1 MNFTFF
7 EEDFLFFASHNY
19 CTIYGLRRFI
29 TLRTQITM
37 EDEMVANVQNM
48 KIEVEEVKVEMAEVN
63 SESFGIEQN
72 SCGLVVE
79 DDHDERTDR
88 IIDLQRIKEEHNYV
102 KTRSNKEVLEMQGK
116 KIKVEESWE
125 DPKPFDPIYITE
137 EDTFKVEQN
146 DVLIDGNAKT
156 ALNSGPQQEIQR
168 QNPEVCKKP
177 RDELYSCYNCNYS
190 TFYKYHLIK
199 HMKLHCNT
207 KFVSKKKLDNHAVRK
222 HPNFIEPISSKI
234 QECSQC
240 TFATAQKSTLDKH
253 MLKHSETKDELK
265 MCMDCDRVFKNE
277 RWLVNHRIKQ
287 HSDSIQ
293 VFKCIHC
300 TYKTTLNSSFDRHML
315 KHLGTTD
322 DHMAASD
329 LYDCKHCT
337 YKTSLKTNFKR
348 HKLKH
353 FKRENRYRCV
363 CAHCG
368 LTLISLRYRDEH
380 VVRKHPDSI
389 ASITR
394 KIYKCKYCSY
404 KTTLN
409 QRLSNH
415 ILKHPET
422 VDSSKLHN
430 CTHCGASFKSKKSI
444 DEHMV
449 KRHPD
454 FIASV
459 SSKIHVCKYC
469 TYKSTVSYRFAK
481 HMLKHSGAVRH
492 KYRKCTQC
500 GAAFTSKAG
509 LDDHTIRKHPDFI
522 GSISR
527 KIHACILCSYKTT
540 LKSTLTRH
548 TRQHYPEIRRNFKLN
563 SCSHCTATFASKQ
576 NLNEHALQ
584 KHPYV
589 NSTVTSKIHKCTFC
603 PYKTT
608 IKYNID
614 KHMMSKQHSQE
625 SQVTVI
631 STNTRKLKRCNH
643 CDAVFK
649 RRENLDNHIVMK
661 HPDFAASVSRKIHAC
676 KYCTYKTTMKYR
688 ITKHERK
695 HTLNHI
701 KAPKAHRLTHKSGQ
715 CTRCGAAFKSK
726 RGLDDH
732 TIRKHPDLIGFITC
746 KIHVCT
752 LCPYK
757 TTLKCNLTEHML
769 QHYPKTCSHCKAT
782 FKSKLGLDD
791 HTLREHPHVTS
802 TVTSKIYKCILCPY
816 ETAIKYNIDNHMSKQ
831 HSQESQVTST
841 NTRKLKMCN
850 HCDAVF
856 KRRENLDNHIVMKHP
871 DFAASVSC
879 KIHACKYCTYK
890 TAISYHITKH
900 ERKHMLNHL
909 KAPKAHR
916 LKHKSGKCTQCGAA
930 FKSKA
935 GLDEHTI
942 RKHPDF
948 IGFIT
953 CKILVCTLCSYKTTF
968 KASLTRH
975 MSKHSETQESPKPL
989 SSCSQCKVTFKSKQ
1003 SLDKH
1008 ICGASVNI
1016 IVFHQNK
1023 KVFQRKMYYRRFFYC
1038 TILYLFITME
1048 DEMAAIVQNMKI
1060 EVEEVKV
1067 EVAEV
1072 NIESFGIEQ
1081 NSWRLAVEEEHNYV
1095 KAKSNME
1102 IFEMQGEKIK
1112 VEENWEDCKPFEP
1125 MYITEEDIFK
1135 LEKNDD
1141 LIDGNAKIA
1150 LNSGLQQEIQRQN
1163 PEVCE
1168 IPRDGLYSCY
1178 NYNYSTFYKYHL
1190 IKHMK
1195 LHCNTKFASKEK
1207 LDNHAV
1213 RKHPDFIEP
1222 ISSKIQE
1229 CSQCTFA
1236 TAQKATLDKH
1246 MLKHSETKDELKMC
1260 MDCDRVFKNER
1271 WLVNHIIKE
1280 HSDSIQ
1286 VFKCIHCT
1294 YKTNLKSSF
1303 DRHMFKHLGT
1313 TDDHMAAS
1321 DLYDC
1326 KHCTYKTSLKTNFK
1340 RHKLKHSKRA
1350 NRYRCITMEAEMAA
1364 IVQNMKIEVEEVK
1377 MEMAEVDFESFGI
1390 EQNSWRLSVEEEHNY
1405 VKAKSNM
1412 EDFEVQGEKIKV
1424 EENWEDCKSFEP
1436 MYITEEDLFKLEK
1449 NDDLIDGTAIIALNS
1464 GPQQEIQ
1471 RHNPEVCKKPRDE
1484 LYSCY
1489 NCNYSTFYKYHLIKH
1504 MKLHCSTK
1512 FASKKKLDNHAVTKH
1527 PDFIGSLSCKMHL
1540 QQDFRQQIT
1549 MENEM
1554 VANIQ
1559 NMKIE
1564 VEGVKVEMA
1573 EVDIE
1578 SFGIEQNSWRLAV
1591 EGDHDETTDRIIDLH
1606 RIKEEHNYVKT
1617 RSNMEVLEQQDEKI
1631 KVEEDLKDYKP
1642 FEPMYFT
1649 EEDTF
1654 KLEKN
1659 DDSVEG
1665 NLNKALNSG
1674 PQQEIQRQNLE
1685 VCRKSREELY
1695 SCYNC
1700 NYTTFYKYHLIKHM
1714 KLHCNTKFASKKKL
1728 DNHTIK
1734 KHLDF
1739 IESISSKIR
1748 EWSQCTFATAPKST
1762 LDKHMLEHSET
1773 KDELKMCTN
1782 DHMAAPISRDW
1793 YDCKHCTYKTSL
1805 KTNFKRHMLK
1815 HSKRANRYRSVCAHC
1830 GLTLIS
1836 LRYRDEHVVRKHPDS
1851 IASITRRI
1859 YECKHCSYKTTLN
1872 QRLSNHIIKHPET
1885 VDSSKL
1891 HNCIHCGASFKSKI
1905 RIDEHTIK
1913 KHPDF
1918 IASVSSKIHACKYC
1932 TYKSVITNCFDQ
1944 HMLKHSGATVRHR
1957 YRKCTLCGAAFKS
1970 EACLDEHTIRKHPDF
1985 SGSISRE
1992 INVCTLCPYKTIWK
2006 SYLTKHLLLEHPETQ
2021 ESPKPL
2027 SSCSQCTATFKTK
2040 RGLDD
2045 HTLRNHP
2052 HVTSTVT
2059 SKIHKCTL
2067 CPYKSSMRDQIDR
2080 HMSKHSLIK
2089 LITNEGKLNRCNQCH
2104 AVYKRKEIL
2113 DHIIR
2118 KHPDF
2123 SESISGK
2130 ISVCRFCPY
2139 KTTWKS
2145 YLKRHLLL
2153 KHPETQESPKPLSSC
2168 SHCTATFKS
2177 KIGLTEHTLQKHPHA
2192 ASTVTS
2198 KLHKCTLCPYKTA
2211 MKRNIDRH
2219 MPKHSQ
2225 TKLITNKHKLNR
2237 CNQCEAA
2244 YIRRDILDDHIIRK
2258 HPDLI
2263 ASVSR
2268 KIHACK
2274 YCTYKSTIS
2283 HRITKH
2289 MLKHSEATDGSTS
2302 YKIHECTICPYNTL
2316 VKSSLRRHLLWKHP
2330 ETKESP
2336 KPLNTCSRCKATFK
2350 RKQSL
2355 DEHTLRK
2362 HSHVTSAVT
2371 SKIHK
2376 CTLCP
2381 YTTTMKISIDRH
2393 ISKHSQIKLMA
2404 NKRKLNWC
2412 NQCDAVYIKREFLDE
2427 HIIRKHP
2434 DLVDS
2439 VSRKIHA
2446 CKYCTFKST
2455 LNYRFTKHMLKHSE
2469 TQESPQLPS
2478 SCRQCKATFKSKR
2491 GLDEHTLKKHPHV
2504 TSTVTS
2510 KIHKCTLCPY
2520 KTIITMEDE
2529 TAANVQNMKIEV
2541 EEVKVEMAEVN
2552 IESFGIEQISW
2563 GLAVQ
2568 GDHDERTDRIID
2580 LQRMKE
2586 EHNYVK
2592 TRSNMEVLEVQ
2603 GEKIKVEENWEDYK
2617 PFDPLYF
2624 NTEEDTIKLEKNDD
2638 LIDGNTKPTLN
2649 SDLQQELQRQNLEV
2663 CKKSRDKLYSCY
2675 NCNYST
2681 FYKYHLIKHMKLHCN
2696 TKFASKKKLGNHAI
2710 RKHPDFIES
2719 MHVCTLCSY
2728 KTNLKSRLKN
2738 HMLQHY
2744 PETLQN
2750 FKLSSCGHCKA
2761 TFKSKTSLDDHILR
2775 KHPQVMSTV
2784 TSKIHKCTLCP
2795 YKTTRKFNLTKHMWQ
2810 HYPET
2815 RQNFKLSSCSHCKAT
2830 FKSKKSLDDHT
2841 LRKHPHVM
2849 STVTSKIHKC
2859 TRCPYKT
2866 TLKFNL
2872 TKHML
2877 QHYPEA
2883 RQNFKLSSCSHC
2895 KATFKS
2901 KTSLDGH
2908 TLKKHPHVTSTVT
2921 SKIHKCT
2928 LCAYKTTL
2936 KFNLTKH
2943 MLRHYPEARQN
2954 FKLSSCNHCKA
2965 TFKSKT
2971 SLDDHTLRKH
2981 PHVMSTVTSKIH
2993 KCTLCPYKTTSTFNL
3008 TKHMWQHYPETR
3020 QNFKLSFC
3028 SHCKATFKSKT
3039 SLDGHT
3045 LRKHPHV
3052 TSTVTSKI
3060 HKCTLCPYKTTLK
3073 SNLTKHMLQHYPEAR
3088 QNFKLS
3094 SCSHCKATF
3103 KSKTSLDD
3111 HTLRKHPHVMS
3122 TVTSKIHK
3130 CTLCPYKTT
3139 MKFHL
3144 TKHMWQHYPETRQ
3157 NFKLSSCSQCKATF
3171 KSKTSLDDHTL
3182 RKHPQVTSSV
3192 TCKIHKCTLCPYKT
3206 TSTFNL
3212 TKHMWQH
3219 SPETQQNFKLSSCS
3233 HCKATFKSKTSLD
3246 DHTLRKHRHVTS
3258 TVTSKIHKCTVCPY
3272 KTTLTFNLTKHMWQH
3287 YPETRQNFKLSS
3299 CSHCKATFKSKLALD
3314 DHTLRK
3320 HPHVTSTVTS
3330 KIHKCTFCPY
3340 KTTKKF
3346 NLTKH
3351 MLQHYPETR
3360 QNFKLSSC
3368 SHCKATFKS
3377 KLGLDDHTLRKHPH
3391 VTSTVASKIHKC
3403 TFCPYKTTK
3412 KFNLT
3417 KHMLQHYPETRQN
3430 FKLSS
3435 CSHCKA
3441 TFKSKT
3447 SLDNHTLRKH
3457 PHVTSTVT
3465 SKIHK
3470 CTLCPYKT
3478 TRKYDLTCHMLQH
3491 YPKTVVTAK
3500 QHLKADEHNFVE
3512 AGSNIQL
3519 PEMQG
3524 KKIKVE
3530 ENWEDYKSFEPLQ
3543 FTEVDTIKLEKNDD
3557 LIDGNTEITLN
3568 GIKDEHNFVEPGSN
3582 IEVPELQEKKIKL
3595 EENWEDS
3602 IPFEP
3607 MYITNEDICK
3617 IKKNDD
3623 LIDEN
3628 TKTTLNSDP
3637 QQEIQRQNLEVCKR
3651 SREELYSCYNCNYTT
3666 FYKNHLIKHMKLHC
3680 ITKFASKKKI
3690 DATARK
3696 STLDKHMLEHS
3707 ETKDELKICIDC
3719 HMVFKN
3725 ERWLVNHRNKEHSDS
3740 VQVFKCIHCK
3750 YKTTLKS
3757 SFDRHML
3764 KHLGTTDDHMA
3775 EPISLDWYHCKHCT
3789 YKTSLKTNFERHM
3802 LKHSKRE
3809 KRCRNV
3815 CRHCGLTLMSPRY
3828 LDEHMVRKHPD
3839 SIASITRKIYEC
3851 KHCSYKTCLNDRLS
3865 KHNKI
3870 QHPETVDS
3878 SKLHNC
3884 IHCGASFKCKRSM
3897 DEHIIRRHP
3906 DFIASVS
3913 SKIHACKYCTYKSTV
3928 THSFEQHMLKHS
3940 GATDRHKYRKCTE
3953 CGAVFKNKVILDD
3966 HTIRKHPHVTSTVTN
3981 KIHECT
3987 LCPYKTTKRSRLTS
4001 HMLQHYPETCSHCK
4015 ETFKSKLSLTEH
4027 IVRKHPQLTST
4038 VTTKI
4043 HECTFCPYKTTKKS
4057 HIDWHMSHSQHSHS
4071 QHSQI
4076 KLMTT
4081 EGKLKKCNHCD
4092 AVYER
4097 KESLDDHIIRKH
4109 PDLIAYISRKIH
4121 TCKYCTFKSTVSSA
4135 MTKHMSRHS
4144 DTTDGSISSK
4154 IHECT
4159 LCSYKTT
4166 FKVILTRHM
4175 LRQHPETQESP
4186 ELLSSC
4192 SQCKEAFRRKQ
4203 ALDEHI
4209 LRKHPHVTSIVTS
4222 KIHECTLC
4230 SYKTTFKV
4238 NLTRHMLRLHPET
4251 QESPELLSSCS
4262 QCKATF
4268 RSKQALDEHTLQKH
4282 PHVTSTVTSKI
4293 HECTLCPYKTSMKNH
4308 FDRHISKHS
4317 QIE

>member
-1350 NRYRCITMEAEMAA
+1350 NRYRCITMEDEMAAIVQNMKIEVEEVKMEMAEVDIEITEEHNYVKAKSNMEVFEMQGEKIKVEENWEDCKSFEPMYITEEDLFKLEKNDDLIDGTAIIALNSGPQQEIQRQNPEVCKKPRDELYSCYNCNYSTFYKYHLIKHMKLHCSTKFASKKNLDNHAITMEAEMAA

-1606 RIKEEHNYVKT
+1606 
-1617 RSNMEVLEQQDEKI
+1617 
-1631 KVEEDLKDYKP
+1631 
-1642 FEPMYFT
+1642 
-1649 EEDTF
+1649 
-1654 KLEKN
+1654 
-1659 DDSVEG
+1659 
-1665 NLNKALNSG
+1665 
-1674 PQQEIQRQNLE
+1674 
-1685 VCRKSREELY
+1685 
-1695 SCYNC
+1695 
-1700 NYTTFYKYHLIKHM
+1700 
-1714 KLHCNTKFASKKKL
+1714 
-1728 DNHTIK
+1728 
-1734 KHLDF
+1734 
-1739 IESISSKIR
+1739 
-1748 EWSQCTFATAPKST
+1748 
-1762 LDKHMLEHSET
+1762 
-1773 KDELKMCTN
+1773 
-1782 DHMAAPISRDW
+1782 
-1793 YDCKHCTYKTSL
+1793 
-1805 KTNFKRHMLK
+1805 
-1815 HSKRANRYRSVCAHC
+1815 
-1830 GLTLIS
+1830 
-1836 LRYRDEHVVRKHPDS
+1836 
-1851 IASITRRI
+1851 
-1859 YECKHCSYKTTLN
+1859 
-1872 QRLSNHIIKHPET
+1872 
-1885 VDSSKL
+1885 
-1891 HNCIHCGASFKSKI
+1891 
-1905 RIDEHTIK
+1905 
-1913 KHPDF
+1913 
-1918 IASVSSKIHACKYC
+1918 
-1932 TYKSVITNCFDQ
+1932 
-1944 HMLKHSGATVRHR
+1944 
-1957 YRKCTLCGAAFKS
+1957 
-1970 EACLDEHTIRKHPDF
+1970 
-1985 SGSISRE
+1985 
-1992 INVCTLCPYKTIWK
+1992 
-2006 SYLTKHLLLEHPETQ
+2006 
-2021 ESPKPL
+2021 
-2027 SSCSQCTATFKTK
+2027 
-2040 RGLDD
+2040 
-2045 HTLRNHP
+2045 
-2052 HVTSTVT
+2052 
-2059 SKIHKCTL
+2059 
-2067 CPYKSSMRDQIDR
+2067 
-2080 HMSKHSLIK
+2080 
-2089 LITNEGKLNRCNQCH
+2089 
-2104 AVYKRKEIL
+2104 
-2113 DHIIR
+2113 
-2118 KHPDF
+2118 
-2123 SESISGK
+2123 
-2130 ISVCRFCPY
+2130 
-2139 KTTWKS
+2139 
-2145 YLKRHLLL
+2145 
-2153 KHPETQESPKPLSSC
+2153 
-2168 SHCTATFKS
+2168 
-2177 KIGLTEHTLQKHPHA
+2177 
-2192 ASTVTS
+2192 
-2198 KLHKCTLCPYKTA
+2198 
-2211 MKRNIDRH
+2211 
-2219 MPKHSQ
+2219 
-2225 TKLITNKHKLNR
+2225 
-2237 CNQCEAA
+2237 
-2244 YIRRDILDDHIIRK
+2244 
-2258 HPDLI
+2258 
-2263 ASVSR
+2263 
-2268 KIHACK
+2268 
-2274 YCTYKSTIS
+2274 
-2283 HRITKH
+2283 
-2289 MLKHSEATDGSTS
+2289 
-2302 YKIHECTICPYNTL
+2302 
-2316 VKSSLRRHLLWKHP
+2316 
-2330 ETKESP
+2330 
-2336 KPLNTCSRCKATFK
+2336 
-2350 RKQSL
+2350 
-2355 DEHTLRK
+2355 
-2362 HSHVTSAVT
+2362 
-2371 SKIHK
+2371 
-2376 CTLCP
+2376 
-2381 YTTTMKISIDRH
+2381 
-2393 ISKHSQIKLMA
+2393 
-2404 NKRKLNWC
+2404 
-2412 NQCDAVYIKREFLDE
+2412 
-2427 HIIRKHP
+2427 
-2434 DLVDS
+2434 
-2439 VSRKIHA
+2439 
-2446 CKYCTFKST
+2446 
-2455 LNYRFTKHMLKHSE
+2455 
-2469 TQESPQLPS
+2469 
-2478 SCRQCKATFKSKR
+2478 
-2491 GLDEHTLKKHPHV
+2491 
-2504 TSTVTS
+2504 
-2510 KIHKCTLCPY
+2510 
-2520 KTIITMEDE
+2520 
-2529 TAANVQNMKIEV
+2529 
-2541 EEVKVEMAEVN
+2541 
-2552 IESFGIEQISW
+2552 
-2563 GLAVQ
+2563 
-2568 GDHDERTDRIID
+2568 
-2580 LQRMKE
+2580 
-2586 EHNYVK
+2586 
-2592 TRSNMEVLEVQ
+2592 SNMEVLEVQ

>member
-1008 ICGASVNI
+1008 ICGAS
-1016 IVFHQNK
+1016 
-1023 KVFQRKMYYRRFFYC
+1023 
-1038 TILYLFITME
+1038 
-1048 DEMAAIVQNMKI
+1048 
-1060 EVEEVKV
+1060 
-1067 EVAEV
+1067 
-1072 NIESFGIEQ
+1072 
-1081 NSWRLAVEEEHNYV
+1081 
-1095 KAKSNME
+1095 
-1102 IFEMQGEKIK
+1102 
-1112 VEENWEDCKPFEP
+1112 
-1125 MYITEEDIFK
+1125 
-1135 LEKNDD
+1135 
-1141 LIDGNAKIA
+1141 
-1150 LNSGLQQEIQRQN
+1150 
-1163 PEVCE
+1163 
-1168 IPRDGLYSCY
+1168 
-1178 NYNYSTFYKYHL
+1178 
-1190 IKHMK
+1190 
-1195 LHCNTKFASKEK
+1195 
-1207 LDNHAV
+1207 
-1213 RKHPDFIEP
+1213 
-1222 ISSKIQE
+1222 
-1229 CSQCTFA
+1229 
-1236 TAQKATLDKH
+1236 
-1246 MLKHSETKDELKMC
+1246 
-1260 MDCDRVFKNER
+1260 
-1271 WLVNHIIKE
+1271 
-1280 HSDSIQ
+1280 
-1286 VFKCIHCT
+1286 
-1294 YKTNLKSSF
+1294 
-1303 DRHMFKHLGT
+1303 
-1313 TDDHMAAS
+1313 
-1321 DLYDC
+1321 
-1326 KHCTYKTSLKTNFK
+1326 
-1340 RHKLKHSKRA
+1340 
-1350 NRYRCITMEAEMAA
+1350 ITMEAEMAA

-1377 MEMAEVDFESFGI
+1377 MEMAEVDIESFGI
-1390 EQNSWRLSVEEEHNY
+1390 EHNI
-1405 VKAKSNM
+1405 
-1412 EDFEVQGEKIKV
+1412 FEMQGEKIKV

-3500 QHLKADEHNFVE
+3500 QHLKA
-3512 AGSNIQL
+3512 G
-3519 PEMQG
+3519 
-3524 KKIKVE
+3524 
-3530 ENWEDYKSFEPLQ
+3530 
-3543 FTEVDTIKLEKNDD
+3543 
-3557 LIDGNTEITLN
+3557 
-3568 GIKDEHNFVEPGSN
+3568 
-3582 IEVPELQEKKIKL
+3582 
-3595 EENWEDS
+3595 
-3602 IPFEP
+3602 
-3607 MYITNEDICK
+3607 
-3617 IKKNDD
+3617 
-3623 LIDEN
+3623 
-3628 TKTTLNSDP
+3628 
-3637 QQEIQRQNLEVCKR
+3637 
-3651 SREELYSCYNCNYTT
+3651 
-3666 FYKNHLIKHMKLHC
+3666 
-3680 ITKFASKKKI
+3680 
-3690 DATARK
+3690 
-3696 STLDKHMLEHS
+3696 
-3707 ETKDELKICIDC
+3707 
-3719 HMVFKN
+3719 
-3725 ERWLVNHRNKEHSDS
+3725 
-3740 VQVFKCIHCK
+3740 QV
-3750 YKTTLKS
+3750 
-3757 SFDRHML
+3757 
-3764 KHLGTTDDHMA
+3764 
-3775 EPISLDWYHCKHCT
+3775 
-3789 YKTSLKTNFERHM
+3789 
-3802 LKHSKRE
+3802 
-3809 KRCRNV
+3809 
-3815 CRHCGLTLMSPRY
+3815 
-3828 LDEHMVRKHPD
+3828 
-3839 SIASITRKIYEC
+3839 
-3851 KHCSYKTCLNDRLS
+3851 
-3865 KHNKI
+3865 
-3870 QHPETVDS
+3870 
-3878 SKLHNC
+3878 
-3884 IHCGASFKCKRSM
+3884 
-3897 DEHIIRRHP
+3897 
-3906 DFIASVS
+3906 
-3913 SKIHACKYCTYKSTV
+3913 
-3928 THSFEQHMLKHS
+3928 
-3940 GATDRHKYRKCTE
+3940 
-3953 CGAVFKNKVILDD
+3953 
-3966 HTIRKHPHVTSTVTN
+3966 
-3981 KIHECT
+3981 
-3987 LCPYKTTKRSRLTS
+3987 
-4001 HMLQHYPETCSHCK
+4001 
-4015 ETFKSKLSLTEH
+4015 
-4027 IVRKHPQLTST
+4027 
-4038 VTTKI
+4038 
-4043 HECTFCPYKTTKKS
+4043 
-4057 HIDWHMSHSQHSHS
+4057 
-4071 QHSQI
+4071 
-4076 KLMTT
+4076 
-4081 EGKLKKCNHCD
+4081 
-4092 AVYER
+4092 
-4097 KESLDDHIIRKH
+4097 
-4109 PDLIAYISRKIH
+4109 
-4121 TCKYCTFKSTVSSA
+4121 
-4135 MTKHMSRHS
+4135 
-4144 DTTDGSISSK
+4144 
-4154 IHECT
+4154 
-4159 LCSYKTT
+4159 
-4166 FKVILTRHM
+4166 
-4175 LRQHPETQESP
+4175 
-4186 ELLSSC
+4186 
-4192 SQCKEAFRRKQ
+4192 
-4203 ALDEHI
+4203 
-4209 LRKHPHVTSIVTS
+4209 
-4222 KIHECTLC
+4222 
-4230 SYKTTFKV
+4230 
-4238 NLTRHMLRLHPET
+4238 
-4251 QESPELLSSCS
+4251 
-4262 QCKATF
+4262 
-4268 RSKQALDEHTLQKH
+4268 
-4282 PHVTSTVTSKI
+4282 
-4293 HECTLCPYKTSMKNH
+4293 
-4308 FDRHISKHS
+4308 
-4317 QIE
+4317 

>member
-1350 NRYRCITMEAEMAA
+1350 NRYRCITMEDEMAA

-1377 MEMAEVDFESFGI
+1377 MEMAEVDI
-1390 EQNSWRLSVEEEHNY
+1390 EITEEHNY

-1412 EDFEVQGEKIKV
+1412 EVFEMQGEKIKV

-1471 RHNPEVCKKPRDE
+1471 RQNPEVCKKPRDE

-1512 FASKKKLDNHAVTKH
+1512 FASKKNLDNHA
-1527 PDFIGSLSCKMHL
+1527 
-1540 QQDFRQQIT
+1540 
-1549 MENEM
+1549 
-1554 VANIQ
+1554 
-1559 NMKIE
+1559 
-1564 VEGVKVEMA
+1564 
-1573 EVDIE
+1573 
-1578 SFGIEQNSWRLAV
+1578 
-1591 EGDHDETTDRIIDLH
+1591 
-1606 RIKEEHNYVKT
+1606 
-1617 RSNMEVLEQQDEKI
+1617 
-1631 KVEEDLKDYKP
+1631 
-1642 FEPMYFT
+1642 
-1649 EEDTF
+1649 
-1654 KLEKN
+1654 
-1659 DDSVEG
+1659 
-1665 NLNKALNSG
+1665 
-1674 PQQEIQRQNLE
+1674 
-1685 VCRKSREELY
+1685 
-1695 SCYNC
+1695 
-1700 NYTTFYKYHLIKHM
+1700 
-1714 KLHCNTKFASKKKL
+1714 
-1728 DNHTIK
+1728 
-1734 KHLDF
+1734 
-1739 IESISSKIR
+1739 
-1748 EWSQCTFATAPKST
+1748 
-1762 LDKHMLEHSET
+1762 
-1773 KDELKMCTN
+1773 
-1782 DHMAAPISRDW
+1782 
-1793 YDCKHCTYKTSL
+1793 
-1805 KTNFKRHMLK
+1805 
-1815 HSKRANRYRSVCAHC
+1815 
-1830 GLTLIS
+1830 
-1836 LRYRDEHVVRKHPDS
+1836 
-1851 IASITRRI
+1851 
-1859 YECKHCSYKTTLN
+1859 
-1872 QRLSNHIIKHPET
+1872 
-1885 VDSSKL
+1885 
-1891 HNCIHCGASFKSKI
+1891 
-1905 RIDEHTIK
+1905 
-1913 KHPDF
+1913 
-1918 IASVSSKIHACKYC
+1918 
-1932 TYKSVITNCFDQ
+1932 
-1944 HMLKHSGATVRHR
+1944 
-1957 YRKCTLCGAAFKS
+1957 
-1970 EACLDEHTIRKHPDF
+1970 
-1985 SGSISRE
+1985 
-1992 INVCTLCPYKTIWK
+1992 
-2006 SYLTKHLLLEHPETQ
+2006 
-2021 ESPKPL
+2021 
-2027 SSCSQCTATFKTK
+2027 
-2040 RGLDD
+2040 
-2045 HTLRNHP
+2045 
-2052 HVTSTVT
+2052 
-2059 SKIHKCTL
+2059 
-2067 CPYKSSMRDQIDR
+2067 
-2080 HMSKHSLIK
+2080 
-2089 LITNEGKLNRCNQCH
+2089 
-2104 AVYKRKEIL
+2104 
-2113 DHIIR
+2113 
-2118 KHPDF
+2118 
-2123 SESISGK
+2123 
-2130 ISVCRFCPY
+2130 
-2139 KTTWKS
+2139 
-2145 YLKRHLLL
+2145 
-2153 KHPETQESPKPLSSC
+2153 
-2168 SHCTATFKS
+2168 
-2177 KIGLTEHTLQKHPHA
+2177 
-2192 ASTVTS
+2192 
-2198 KLHKCTLCPYKTA
+2198 
-2211 MKRNIDRH
+2211 
-2219 MPKHSQ
+2219 
-2225 TKLITNKHKLNR
+2225 
-2237 CNQCEAA
+2237 
-2244 YIRRDILDDHIIRK
+2244 
-2258 HPDLI
+2258 
-2263 ASVSR
+2263 
-2268 KIHACK
+2268 
-2274 YCTYKSTIS
+2274 
-2283 HRITKH
+2283 
-2289 MLKHSEATDGSTS
+2289 
-2302 YKIHECTICPYNTL
+2302 
-2316 VKSSLRRHLLWKHP
+2316 
-2330 ETKESP
+2330 
-2336 KPLNTCSRCKATFK
+2336 
-2350 RKQSL
+2350 
-2355 DEHTLRK
+2355 
-2362 HSHVTSAVT
+2362 
-2371 SKIHK
+2371 
-2376 CTLCP
+2376 
-2381 YTTTMKISIDRH
+2381 
-2393 ISKHSQIKLMA
+2393 
-2404 NKRKLNWC
+2404 
-2412 NQCDAVYIKREFLDE
+2412 
-2427 HIIRKHP
+2427 
-2434 DLVDS
+2434 
-2439 VSRKIHA
+2439 
-2446 CKYCTFKST
+2446 
-2455 LNYRFTKHMLKHSE
+2455 
-2469 TQESPQLPS
+2469 
-2478 SCRQCKATFKSKR
+2478 
-2491 GLDEHTLKKHPHV
+2491 
-2504 TSTVTS
+2504 
-2510 KIHKCTLCPY
+2510 
-2520 KTIITMEDE
+2520 
-2529 TAANVQNMKIEV
+2529 NMKIEV

>member
-1350 NRYRCITMEAEMAA
+1350 NRYRCITMEDEMAAIVQNMKIEVEEVKMEMAEVDIEITEEHNYVKAKSNMEVFEMQGEKIKVEENWEDCKSFEPMYITEEDLFKLEKNDDLIDGTAIIALNSGPQQEIQRQNPEVCKKPRDELYSCYNCNYSTFYKYHLIKHMKLHCSTKFASKKNLDNHAITMEAEMAA

-2580 LQRMKE
+2580 LQR
-2586 EHNYVK
+2586 
-2592 TRSNMEVLEVQ
+2592 
-2603 GEKIKVEENWEDYK
+2603 IK
-2617 PFDPLYF
+2617 
-2624 NTEEDTIKLEKNDD
+2624 
-2638 LIDGNTKPTLN
+2638 
-2649 SDLQQELQRQNLEV
+2649 
-2663 CKKSRDKLYSCY
+2663 
-2675 NCNYST
+2675 
-2681 FYKYHLIKHMKLHCN
+2681 
-2696 TKFASKKKLGNHAI
+2696 
-2710 RKHPDFIES
+2710 
-2719 MHVCTLCSY
+2719 
-2728 KTNLKSRLKN
+2728 
-2738 HMLQHY
+2738 
-2744 PETLQN
+2744 
-2750 FKLSSCGHCKA
+2750 
-2761 TFKSKTSLDDHILR
+2761 
-2775 KHPQVMSTV
+2775 
-2784 TSKIHKCTLCP
+2784 
-2795 YKTTRKFNLTKHMWQ
+2795 
-2810 HYPET
+2810 
-2815 RQNFKLSSCSHCKAT
+2815 
-2830 FKSKKSLDDHT
+2830 
-2841 LRKHPHVM
+2841 
-2849 STVTSKIHKC
+2849 
-2859 TRCPYKT
+2859 
-2866 TLKFNL
+2866 
-2872 TKHML
+2872 
-2877 QHYPEA
+2877 
-2883 RQNFKLSSCSHC
+2883 
-2895 KATFKS
+2895 
-2901 KTSLDGH
+2901 
-2908 TLKKHPHVTSTVT
+2908 
-2921 SKIHKCT
+2921 
-2928 LCAYKTTL
+2928 
-2936 KFNLTKH
+2936 
-2943 MLRHYPEARQN
+2943 
-2954 FKLSSCNHCKA
+2954 
-2965 TFKSKT
+2965 
-2971 SLDDHTLRKH
+2971 
-2981 PHVMSTVTSKIH
+2981 
-2993 KCTLCPYKTTSTFNL
+2993 
-3008 TKHMWQHYPETR
+3008 
-3020 QNFKLSFC
+3020 
-3028 SHCKATFKSKT
+3028 
-3039 SLDGHT
+3039 
-3045 LRKHPHV
+3045 
-3052 TSTVTSKI
+3052 
-3060 HKCTLCPYKTTLK
+3060 
-3073 SNLTKHMLQHYPEAR
+3073 
-3088 QNFKLS
+3088 
-3094 SCSHCKATF
+3094 
-3103 KSKTSLDD
+3103 
-3111 HTLRKHPHVMS
+3111 
-3122 TVTSKIHK
+3122 
-3130 CTLCPYKTT
+3130 
-3139 MKFHL
+3139 
-3144 TKHMWQHYPETRQ
+3144 
-3157 NFKLSSCSQCKATF
+3157 
-3171 KSKTSLDDHTL
+3171 
-3182 RKHPQVTSSV
+3182 
-3192 TCKIHKCTLCPYKT
+3192 
-3206 TSTFNL
+3206 
-3212 TKHMWQH
+3212 
-3219 SPETQQNFKLSSCS
+3219 
-3233 HCKATFKSKTSLD
+3233 
-3246 DHTLRKHRHVTS
+3246 
-3258 TVTSKIHKCTVCPY
+3258 
-3272 KTTLTFNLTKHMWQH
+3272 
-3287 YPETRQNFKLSS
+3287 
-3299 CSHCKATFKSKLALD
+3299 
-3314 DHTLRK
+3314 
-3320 HPHVTSTVTS
+3320 
-3330 KIHKCTFCPY
+3330 
-3340 KTTKKF
+3340 
-3346 NLTKH
+3346 
-3351 MLQHYPETR
+3351 
-3360 QNFKLSSC
+3360 
-3368 SHCKATFKS
+3368 
-3377 KLGLDDHTLRKHPH
+3377 
-3391 VTSTVASKIHKC
+3391 
-3403 TFCPYKTTK
+3403 
-3412 KFNLT
+3412 
-3417 KHMLQHYPETRQN
+3417 
-3430 FKLSS
+3430 
-3435 CSHCKA
+3435 
-3441 TFKSKT
+3441 
-3447 SLDNHTLRKH
+3447 
-3457 PHVTSTVT
+3457 
-3465 SKIHK
+3465 
-3470 CTLCPYKT
+3470 
-3478 TRKYDLTCHMLQH
+3478 
-3491 YPKTVVTAK
+3491 
-3500 QHLKADEHNFVE
+3500 DEHNFVE